1 MNLYTSKTLI
11 LRYAFSFLVFFAI
24 DELHAQQTPLFTQN
38 SENQA
43 FVNPAAIPN
52 LFFTENTKTF
62 IGATY
67 RKQWTDLSGAPTTQ
81 VLHGTY
87 YDSDHNGVTFLAG
100 GSIMS
105 DQTGPTGLTGF
116 YAKIGGVLTPD
127 PIEGGISVA
136 LSAGY
141 VQYRL
146 NTALLKLRDKEDNL
160 ALTDQTQSTP
170 DIGLGIFAYQRV
182 GDYGDA
188 KDYIY
193 GGVSMPQLLGFFS
206 AEFPQT
212 KGSFKVQ
219 RLGHYYANAGYI
231 RHTNGDSYIQPSV
244 TARFIPNAPVN
255 VDFNVRY
262 NMGGAF
268 YVGSGASIS
277 GTVHGET
284 GLILG
289 KTVGLGSALHIG
301 YSFDWAF
308 QSYGIYAGSTHE
320 FSLGFSF

>member
-1 MNLYTSKTLI
+1 MNLYTFKLSPSRNFILLLI
-11 LRYAFSFLVFFAI
+11 IFVFV
-24 DELHAQQTPLFTQN
+24 DLKAQQTPLFTQN

-43 FVNPAAIPN
+43 IINPAAIPN

-67 RKQWTDLSGAPTTQ
+67 RKQWTDLSGGPTTQ
-81 VLHGTY
+81 TLHGTY
-87 YDSDHNGVTFLAG
+87 YDTDHNGVTLLAG
-100 GSIMS
+100 GSILS
-105 DQTGPTGLTGF
+105 DQTGPTGLTGL

-136 LSAGY
+136 LSAGF

-146 NTALLKLRDKEDNL
+146 NTADLKLHDKEDNL
-160 ALTDQTQSTP
+160 ALNNQTQSTP

-182 GDYGDA
+182 GDYGDS

-193 GGVSMPQLLGFFS
+193 GGVSLPQLFGFS
-206 AEFPQT
+206 TEFPQT
-212 KGSFKVQ
+212 NGTFKVQ
-219 RLGHYYANAGYI
+219 RIGHYYANAGYI
-231 RHTNGDSYIQPSV
+231 RHINGDSYIQPTV
-244 TARFIPNAPVN
+244 TARFVPNAPVN
-255 VDFNVRY
+255 IDLNIRY

-268 YVGSGASIS
+268 YVGTGGSFS

-289 KTVGLGSALHIG
+289 KTVGLGSALHVA

-320 FSLGFSF
+320 FSLGFCF